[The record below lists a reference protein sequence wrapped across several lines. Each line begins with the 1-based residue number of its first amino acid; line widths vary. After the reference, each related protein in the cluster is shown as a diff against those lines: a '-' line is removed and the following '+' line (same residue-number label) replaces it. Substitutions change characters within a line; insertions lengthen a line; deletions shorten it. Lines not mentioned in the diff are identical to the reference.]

1 MYLNFQPWMN
11 ISIACN
17 RIFRRQGTMLGP
29 NFMSHIVEGI
39 IIKKLTIAKCCKTIT
54 RNKELEIFNN
64 KMSLASGD
72 SDQGI

>member
-1 MYLNFQPWMN
+1 
-11 ISIACN
+11 
-17 RIFRRQGTMLGP
+17 MLGP
-29 NFMSHIVEGI
+29 NFMSHILVVEGL
-39 IIKKLTIAKCCKTIT
+39 IIKKLTIAKFCKTIT